1 MVGIFAMVDKG
12 EKLRQYKEKLLE
24 ETVENNESK
33 KEVILFFSFDIVN
46 SSLYK
51 TINYYGWAQTLVNI
65 FRKLYDRVK
74 EAIYEAEL
82 WRVLGDEAIFIV
94 RIKSENDLYEYI
106 DYIFNVLVDTIKDLK
121 SGTFFDDFDS
131 FSDREKKLMKI
142 QNILSLKATAWL
154 AVVSK
159 FGGDAGNLFEE
170 YNLEK
175 KNRFYE
181 FLGNDIDAGF
191 RISKFTAEGR
201 LAISFELAA
210 VLSFKTKYLKKL
222 NIITYKHLKG
232 IWGGRLYPIIWYH
245 NVDKCNNMSLEDTFA
260 YDEAEVVGLIK
271 EYYLNH
277 NGKMPVDGIK
287 DSNMFTD
294 VQKAIDKITKDRN
307 LQRKI
312 KEILEVIETTD
323 NRQIDYLK
331 APTLE
336 LHCVAVCYNQENG
349 KILIAKRN
357 DQKETEPG
365 KWEFGCAKATRET
378 NIEES
383 VSNDYKEDFGINIK
397 IIKDEEREDSEPIPL
412 AMYQLTKNN
421 GIHKGIIFLATINI
435 REEDFKF
442 TPNRKHSDIRWISEE
457 EIDTFSEEAVKDFK
471 LTLKSAFKKIK
482 ELELQFDISE
492 K

>member
-1 MVGIFAMVDKG
+1 
-12 EKLRQYKEKLLE
+12 
-24 ETVENNESK
+24 
-33 KEVILFFSFDIVN
+33 
-46 SSLYK
+46 
-51 TINYYGWAQTLVNI
+51 
-65 FRKLYDRVK
+65 
-74 EAIYEAEL
+74 
-82 WRVLGDEAIFIV
+82 
-94 RIKSENDLYEYI
+94 
-106 DYIFNVLVDTIKDLK
+106 
-121 SGTFFDDFDS
+121 
-131 FSDREKKLMKI
+131 MKI

-159 FGGDAGNLFEE
+159 FGGDAENLFEE

-260 YDEAEVVGLIK
+260 YDEAEIVGLIK

-277 NGKMPVDGIK
+277 NGKMPVDGVK

-365 KWEFGCAKATRET
+365 KWEFGCAKATREMDIT
-378 NIEES
+378 ES
-383 VSNDYKEDFGINIK
+383 VSNDYKEDFGIDIT
-397 IIKDEEREDSEPIPL
+397 IIKDEKREDGEPIPL

-471 LTLKSAFKKIK
+471 LTLKSTFKKIK
-482 ELELQFDISE
+482 ELGLQFDES
-492 K
+492 KK